1 MRRKQG
7 GYEGAWKDIKK
18 GADTCFEIFDT
29 QERRE
34 AAGGRIHHRLIG
46 LGSSEGGGGMGWVGW
61 AGGKLVSEK
70 SFIEAWTRNGGL
82 FPCYFCFVL
91 HDMPGFSLYISFPCQ
106 QCLFLFFCMAAVAW
120 RGSGKVH
127 RKAGACG
134 LLFIIV
140 IRHRRR
146 DEETR
151 GWLP

>member
-34 AAGGRIHHRLIG
+34 AAGGRIRHRLIG

-82 FPCYFCFVL
+82 FPCYFCFVC
-91 HDMPGFSLYISFPCQ
+91 MTCRGSLLIS
-106 QCLFLFFCMAAVAW
+106 LSLVNNVSLFFCMAAVAW

-134 LLFIIV
+134 LLFIIA